1 MQGVDQN
8 PETHS
13 IWIDLRPNLIILFVV
28 FEGELGVLKNP
39 FYSVL
44 LVLVS
49 YLLQF
54 FCLNQDWLAFF
65 LQKHTLLYEG
75 WARGNYDGQNL
86 VFLHHLFMHKRLQFY
101 VNLMTQLSNCCCFLS
116 LESAR

>member
-1 MQGVDQN
+1 MQSVDKN

-28 FEGELGVLKNP
+28 FEGELSVLKNP

-54 FCLNQDWLAFF
+54 FCLNQDWLALF
-65 LQKHTLLYEG
+65 LQKHTLLYER
-75 WARGNYDGQNL
+75 WACGNYDGQNL
-86 VFLHHLFMHKRLQFY
+86 VFLFSYIIFSCTKGYNSMS
-101 VNLMTQLSNCCCFLS
+101 T
-116 LESAR
+116 

>member
-1 MQGVDQN
+1 MQSVDKN
-8 PETHS
+8 PEIHS

-49 YLLQF
+49 CTIF
-54 FCLNQDWLAFF
+54 FA
-65 LQKHTLLYEG
+65 
-75 WARGNYDGQNL
+75 
-86 VFLHHLFMHKRLQFY
+86 
-101 VNLMTQLSNCCCFLS
+101 
-116 LESAR
+116 